1 MEPENAFLAAID
13 LLIAD
18 KTPGICFGEHYF
30 SPSHTPN
37 AHVCAAACSCPDE
50 PERCLKEI
58 FNEHGGIIDLIA
70 VDTGAGE
77 TFIQPRMQELLTNVE
92 ASKSQAIGVG
102 GTVQKATVKGRMI
115 VHLKDVKTGRVY
127 DMDLGMG
134 HVLNSTP
141 VSILSVSKL
150 IPTEMRF
157 HFEKDN
163 NYCTPPEWK

>member
-1 MEPENAFLAAID
+1 M
-13 LLIAD
+13 
-18 KTPGICFGEHYF
+18 
-30 SPSHTPN
+30 
-37 AHVCAAACSCPDE
+37 
-50 PERCLKEI
+50 KEI

-70 VDTGAGE
+70 VDMGAGE

-115 VHLKDVKTGRVY
+115 VHLKDVKTGRAY

-150 IPTEMRF
+150 IPTGMRF
-157 HFEKDN
+157 HSEKDN
-163 NYCTPPEWK
+163 NYCTLPSGDKVQLILRDGLFFLPQVKATKEEAALGDKQTGTKSIHGS